1 MSSKPAPPAPLP
13 PPPQV
18 SALRDEAEAT
28 AEARK
33 RARHYAPAAI
43 DTLASLAL
51 PEGRASPAMRIRA
64 IGLMLQTG
72 ELLPISVLNVPRSEG
87 DAGAAGDEG

>member
-13 PPPQV
+13 PPV

-28 AEARK
+28 AEVRK

-51 PEGRASPAMRIRA
+51 PEGRAS
-64 IGLMLQTG
+64 L
-72 ELLPISVLNVPRSEG
+72 S
-87 DAGAAGDEG
+87 